1 MLGIYIER
9 SINMTA
15 AINNNRTKLWKRD
28 VIRSVDFYNNWFLNF
43 APDAYRSARNAAI
56 DRVDAVLIQ
65 TKNFSKIT
73 EATLKRNPE
82 VLGVLRMATAPPIAR
97 ERLVGLAGV
106 SKNLVEKMEMGEIP
120 KRMPPAI
127 LDADLKKIIS
137 MIERLLDV
145 DIFSWIKDN
154 KTPSATIRRR
164 AASIVADRVCGAVA
178 DPIIR
183 NEQEK
188 RQLAAISAYLNNLGY
203 KYINPKAVDDFRDIP
218 AGHYS
223 YHFNVSVSVGSNNS
237 VNIPIDVVIMRQ
249 SAKRGDFPIL
259 IECKSAGDFTNT
271 NKRRKE
277 EAVKITQLKNTY
289 GKQIEFMLFLCGYFD
304 SGYLG
309 YEAAEGI
316 DWIWEHRI
324 SDFSKM
330 GI

>member
-1 MLGIYIER
+1 
-9 SINMTA
+9 MTT
-15 AINNNRTKLWKRD
+15 AINNNRTELWKRD

-43 APDAYRSARNAAI
+43 APDAYRSARNKAI
-56 DRVDAVLIQ
+56 DRVDSVLIQ

-73 EATLKRNPE
+73 EDILKRNPE
-82 VLGVLRMATAPPIAR
+82 VLAVLRMATAPPIAR
-97 ERLVGLAGV
+97 ERLIGLAGV
-106 SKNLVEKMEMGEIP
+106 SKNLVEKMETGEIP
-120 KRMPPAI
+120 KRMPKSI
-127 LDADLKKIIS
+127 LDENLKRIIS

-145 DIFSWIKDN
+145 DIFSWIKD
-154 KTPSATIRRR
+154 KATPSAISRRR

-188 RQLAAISAYLNNLGY
+188 RQLAAISAYLNERGY
-203 KYINPKAVDDFRDIP
+203 KYINPKTIVDFRDIP

-223 YHFNVSVSVGSNNS
+223 YHFNVSVSIGLNKS
-237 VNIPIDVVIMRQ
+237 VNIPVDVVIMRQ
-249 SAKRGDFPIL
+249 GAKHGDFPIL

-277 EAVKITQLKNTY
+277 EAVKITQLRSTY
-289 GKQIEFMLFLCGYFD
+289 GKQIEFILFLCGYFD

-316 DWIWEHRI
+316 DWIWEHRMK
-324 SDFSKM
+324 DFSKL

>member
-1 MLGIYIER
+1 
-9 SINMTA
+9 MTT
-15 AINNNRTKLWKRD
+15 AINNNRTELWKQD
-28 VIRSVDFYNNWFLNF
+28 VIDSVDFYNNWFLNF
-43 APDAYRSARNAAI
+43 APDAYRSARNEAI
-56 DRVDAVLIQ
+56 DKVDSVLIQ
-65 TKNFSKIT
+65 TKNFTNISKSI
-73 EATLKRNPE
+73 LKKNPE
-82 VLGVLRMATAPPIAR
+82 ILAVLRMATAPPIAR
-97 ERLVGLAGV
+97 ERLIGLAGV
-106 SKNLVEKMEMGEIP
+106 SKNLVEKMETGEIP
-120 KRMPPAI
+120 QRMPSQV
-127 LDADLKKIIS
+127 LDADLARIIS

-145 DIFSWIKDN
+145 DIFTWIKD
-154 KTPSATIRRR
+154 KKMPSFTSRRR

-188 RQLAAISAYLNNLGY
+188 RQLAAISAYLNAKGY
-203 KYINPKAVDDFRDIP
+203 QYINPKTVDDFRNIP

-223 YHFNVSVSVGSNNS
+223 YHFNVSVSIGARNS
-237 VNIPIDVVIMRQ
+237 VKIPVDVVIMRHDAQ
-249 SAKRGDFPIL
+249 HGDFPIL

-277 EAVKITQLKNTY
+277 EAVKITQLQNTY
-289 GKQIEFMLFLCGYFD
+289 GKHIVFILFLCGYFD

-324 SDFSKM
+324 TDFSKL

>member
-1 MLGIYIER
+1 M
-9 SINMTA
+9 
-15 AINNNRTKLWKRD
+15 
-28 VIRSVDFYNNWFLNF
+28 
-43 APDAYRSARNAAI
+43 
-56 DRVDAVLIQ
+56 
-65 TKNFSKIT
+65 
-73 EATLKRNPE
+73 
-82 VLGVLRMATAPPIAR
+82 
-97 ERLVGLAGV
+97 
-106 SKNLVEKMEMGEIP
+106 
-120 KRMPPAI
+120 
-127 LDADLKKIIS
+127 LDADLARIIS

-145 DIFSWIKDN
+145 DIFTWIKD
-154 KTPSATIRRR
+154 KKMPSFTSRRR

-188 RQLAAISAYLNNLGY
+188 RQLAAISAYLNAKGY
-203 KYINPKAVDDFRDIP
+203 QYINPKTVDDFRNIP

-223 YHFNVSVSVGSNNS
+223 YHFNVSVSIGARNS
-237 VNIPIDVVIMRQ
+237 VKIPVDVVIMRHDAQ
-249 SAKRGDFPIL
+249 HGDFPIL

-289 GKQIEFMLFLCGYFD
+289 GKQIEFILFLCGYFD

-324 SDFSKM
+324 SDFSKA